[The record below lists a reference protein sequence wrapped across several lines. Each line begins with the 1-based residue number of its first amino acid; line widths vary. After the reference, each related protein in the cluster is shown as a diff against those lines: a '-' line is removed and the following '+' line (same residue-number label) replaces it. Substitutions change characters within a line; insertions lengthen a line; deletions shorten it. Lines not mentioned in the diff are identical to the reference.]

1 MKKASL
7 ILVGFAGA
15 VLFTGCN
22 NQQSPPASGA
32 TNSATTTSTTTAAT
46 TSASTNAS
54 STAGALTTDKDRES
68 YAMGMYFGTGWKKNG
83 VDVDLDM
90 LMRGIKDSQSGGPT
104 LLTEDQMRSQLMQLQ
119 RDVMANRQ
127 KAQSQQGSQNE
138 QEGMAFLARNKAQP
152 GVVTLP
158 DGLQYKI
165 IQDGTGATPSP
176 NDMVTV
182 NYRGTFVNGTEFDSS
197 FKRGRP
203 AEFPVTGVIPGWTE
217 ALEKMK
223 VGSKWDVYV
232 PSNLAYGP
240 NGRQP
245 LVGPNETLIFEV
257 ELLGVKARPAPP
269 QVQPLTSD
277 IIKVP
282 SAEDMKNGAKIE
294 TIKASD
300 LQKMEQAASNNAS
313 SNTTQEAATNN
324 GTSNQ

>member
-1 MKKASL
+1 MKNAIL
-7 ILVGFAGA
+7 ISIGLAAAAF
-15 VLFTGCN
+15 LTGCN
-22 NQQSPPASGA
+22 NQQAPSTAGA
-32 TNSATTTSTTTAAT
+32 TNSAANP
-46 TSASTNAS
+46 STNAAEMS
-54 STAGALTTDKDRES
+54 SANTNALSSDKDRES

-90 LMRGIKDSQSGGPT
+90 MLRGIKDAQSGGAT
-104 LLTEDQMRSQLMQLQ
+104 LLTEDQMRSELMQLQ
-119 RDVMANRQ
+119 RSVMAGRQ
-127 KAQSQQGSQNE
+127 KAQAAEGQKNE
-138 QEGMAFLARNKAQP
+138 EEGQAFLARNKSEP

-158 DGLQYKI
+158 DGLQYKVI
-165 IQDGTGATPSP
+165 TEGNGATPGP

-197 FKRGRP
+197 IKRGRP

-240 NGRQP
+240 NGRPP

-257 ELLGVKARPAPP
+257 ELLGIKARPAPP
-269 QVQPLTSD
+269 QAQPLTSD

-282 SAEDMKNGAKIE
+282 SAEDMKKGAKIE

-300 LQKMEQAASNNAS
+300 LQKMEES
-313 SNTTQEAATNN
+313 ATNT
-324 GTSNQ
+324 GTTNN

>member
-1 MKKASL
+1 MKNALL
-7 ILVGFAGA
+7 IFISFSGA
-15 VLFTGCN
+15 VLLTGCN

-32 TNSATTTSTTTAAT
+32 TNSAAAATNTATAQT
-46 TSASTNAS
+46 TSANA
-54 STAGALTTDKDRES
+54 TTLTTDKERES
-68 YAMGMYFGTGWKKNG
+68 YAMGMYIGTSWKRNG
-83 VDVDLDM
+83 VDVDLNA
-90 LMRGIKDSQSGGPT
+90 LMHGIKDLQSGQT
-104 LLTEDQMRSQLMQLQ
+104 LLTEDQMRAQLMQLQ
-119 RDVMANRQ
+119 RNLMASHQ
-127 KAQSQQGSQNE
+127 KQQSQQGAQNE
-138 QEGMAFLARNKAQP
+138 QEGQAFLAKNKSEP

-165 IQDGTGATPSP
+165 IQDGTGAAPDP
-176 NDMVTV
+176 NDIVTV

-197 FKRGRP
+197 YKRGRP

-223 VGSKWDVYV
+223 VGSKWDIYV

-240 NGRQP
+240 SGREP
-245 LVGPNETLIFEV
+245 LVGPNQTLIFEV

-282 SAEDMKNGAKIE
+282 SAEDMKKGAKIE

-300 LQKMEQAASNNAS
+300 LQKMEQAATNNAS
-313 SNTTQEAATNN
+313 NN

>member
-1 MKKASL
+1 MKNAIL
-7 ILVGFAGA
+7 ISIGLAAAAF
-15 VLFTGCN
+15 LTGCN
-22 NQQSPPASGA
+22 NQQAPSTAGA
-32 TNSATTTSTTTAAT
+32 TNSAANP
-46 TSASTNAS
+46 STNAEDMS
-54 STAGALTTDKDRES
+54 SANTNALSSDKDRES

-90 LMRGIKDSQSGGPT
+90 MLRGIKDAQSGGAT
-104 LLTEDQMRSQLMQLQ
+104 LLTEDQMRSELMQLQ
-119 RDVMANRQ
+119 RTVMAGRQ
-127 KAQSQQGSQNE
+127 KAQAAEGQQNE
-138 QEGMAFLARNKAQP
+138 QEGQAFLARNKSEP

-158 DGLQYKI
+158 DGLQYKVI
-165 IQDGTGATPSP
+165 TDGNGATPGP

-182 NYRGTFVNGTEFDSS
+182 NYRGTFVNGAEFDSS
-197 FKRGRP
+197 IKRGRP

-240 NGRQP
+240 NGRPP

-269 QVQPLTSD
+269 QAQPLTSD

-300 LQKMEQAASNNAS
+300 LQKMEES
-313 SNTTQEAATNN
+313 ATNN
-324 GTSNQ
+324 GTTNK

>member
-1 MKKASL
+1 MKNAIL
-7 ILVGFAGA
+7 ISIGLAAAAF
-15 VLFTGCN
+15 LTGCN
-22 NQQSPPASGA
+22 NQQAPSTAGA
-32 TNSATTTSTTTAAT
+32 TNSAANP
-46 TSASTNAS
+46 STNAADMS
-54 STAGALTTDKDRES
+54 SANTNALSSDKDRES

-90 LMRGIKDSQSGGPT
+90 MLRGIKDAQSGGAT
-104 LLTEDQMRSQLMQLQ
+104 LLTEDQMRSELMQLQ
-119 RDVMANRQ
+119 RTVMAGRQ
-127 KAQSQQGSQNE
+127 KAQAAEGQQNE
-138 QEGMAFLARNKAQP
+138 QEGQAFLARNKSEP

-158 DGLQYKI
+158 DGLQYKVI
-165 IQDGTGATPSP
+165 TDGNGATPGP

-182 NYRGTFVNGTEFDSS
+182 NYRGTFVNGAEFDSS
-197 FKRGRP
+197 IKRGRP

-240 NGRQP
+240 NGRPP

-269 QVQPLTSD
+269 QAQPLTSD

-300 LQKMEQAASNNAS
+300 LQKMEES
-313 SNTTQEAATNN
+313 ATNN
-324 GTSNQ
+324 GTTNK

>member
-7 ILVGFAGA
+7 IFVGFASA
-15 VLFTGCN
+15 ALLTGCN

-32 TNSATTTSTTTAAT
+32 TNSAAAT
-46 TSASTNAS
+46 TNAATTASGT
-54 STAGALTTDKDRES
+54 LTTDKERES

-83 VDVDLDM
+83 VDVDLDT
-90 LMRGIKDSQSGGPT
+90 LMRGIKDAQSGGAT
-104 LLTEDQMRSQLMQLQ
+104 LMTEDQMRSQLMALQ
-119 RDVMANRQ
+119 RNVMANRQ
-127 KAQSQQGSQNE
+127 KVQSQEGQQNQ
-138 QEGMAFLARNKAQP
+138 QEGQAFLVRNKTQP

-165 IQDGTGATPSP
+165 IHDGDGATPGP
-176 NDMVTV
+176 NDIVTV
-182 NYRGTFVNGTEFDSS
+182 NYRGTFVNGAEFDSS
-197 FKRGRP
+197 IKRGHP

-240 NGRQP
+240 NGRPP
-245 LVGPNETLIFEV
+245 LVGPDQTLIFEV

-269 QVQPLTSD
+269 QAQPLTSD

-282 SAEDMKNGAKIE
+282 SAQDMKNGAKIE

-300 LQKMEQAASNNAS
+300 LQKMEQAASNNAAS
-313 SNTTQEAATNN
+313 TNN
-324 GTSNQ
+324 GTNQ